1 MQIPFIFSSPAALTI
16 LAAFKATT
24 AKDFLKQNE
33 YATEVS
39 FQGILVVTEQIQKD
53 KKIIKFYV
61 PNLIVTPIT
70 VREDFVK
77 EEPLSAILKKMKT
90 CSILSEF
97 INDNNTIKESETIV
111 KGTIVETVQYY
122 YLQIHTHPY
131 MPQYGVV
138 PSAVDIE
145 GRNQLAQYTPKVCTM
160 ILNETVLGMSD
171 KLFSNSL
178 FTESSLKPLAELEA
192 NLWFNNNDICCGQV
206 KEAKISL
213 GIEGTFHLYDTNE
226 VIFIEGEDED
236 PNAITSI
243 NANRLSHF
251 IIDNIVRTP
260 EEILLDEELYDTFVR
275 NKHSLVEVGVFLLD
289 TKVGEEEDWE
299 DFINTIKI
307 ESNLSFIPLKSTAI
321 GTPEIVKI
329 DNKKFIKGNSLVDF
343 YLESCNEQ
351 EFKEY
356 LNQKSFYY
364 LEPIDTFKDLIFAIK
379 KLIKVEE
386 KPKPILLNPLH
397 KAKPKNPYYDEY
409 R

>member
-1 MQIPFIFSSPAALTI
+1 MCGFFGIFVYILYLYKFKVSLPILGSLIPNIVLGLLLVFRTNTAYERFWEGR
-16 LAAFKATT
+16 KAWG
-24 AKDFLKQNE
+24 L
-33 YATEVS
+33 
-39 FQGILVVTEQIQKD
+39 LV
-53 KKIIKFYV
+53 
-61 PNLIVTPIT
+61 NT
-70 VREDFVK
+70 VRNLSRQMLVAIAEYNPSDRKAKVAAVK
-77 EEPLSAILKKMKT
+77 LLPAFAIALKLHLRSEPV
-90 CSILSEF
+90 
-97 INDNNTIKESETIV
+97 N
-111 KGTIVETVQYY
+111 
-122 YLQIHTHPY
+122 
-131 MPQYGVV
+131 
-138 PSAVDIE
+138 
-145 GRNQLAQYTPKVCTM
+145 
-160 ILNETVLGMSD
+160 
-171 KLFSNSL
+171 
-178 FTESSLKPLAELEA
+178 AELEA

-275 NKHSLVEVGVFLLD
+275 NKHSLVEVGVFLPD

>member
-160 ILNETVLGMSD
+160 ILNETVGMLSGMNTELSNLKKQYTISEKSIIPSLRKNYDTAVLAWQNNTGELFVVLDAWEALNMAQMDALD
-171 KLFSNSL
+171 KLLSILN
-178 FTESSLKPLAELEA
+178 TQVEIEKQLE
-192 NLWFNNNDICCGQV
+192 
-206 KEAKISL
+206 
-213 GIEGTFHLYDTNE
+213 
-226 VIFIEGEDED
+226 
-236 PNAITSI
+236 
-243 NANRLSHF
+243 
-251 IIDNIVRTP
+251 
-260 EEILLDEELYDTFVR
+260 
-275 NKHSLVEVGVFLLD
+275 
-289 TKVGEEEDWE
+289 
-299 DFINTIKI
+299 IK
-307 ESNLSFIPLKSTAI
+307 
-321 GTPEIVKI
+321 
-329 DNKKFIKGNSLVDF
+329 
-343 YLESCNEQ
+343 
-351 EFKEY
+351 
-356 LNQKSFYY
+356 
-364 LEPIDTFKDLIFAIK
+364 
-379 KLIKVEE
+379 
-386 KPKPILLNPLH
+386 
-397 KAKPKNPYYDEY
+397 
-409 R
+409 